1 MLDLEKFCTSMNNTR
16 EEAEKMSKKKVGH
29 VENFIGRH
37 SLAQHHSSSKGLVHH
52 SIYRQFPGTR

>member
-1 MLDLEKFCTSMNNTR
+1 MIITCRIWMLDLEKFCTSMNNTR

-37 SLAQHHSSSKGLVHH
+37 SLAQHHSSSKG
-52 SIYRQFPGTR
+52 